1 MTLWQ
6 EAGYTFLA
14 FATPFLVSALIFGA
28 FRAWQVF
35 RRNNDE

>member
-1 MTLWQ
+1 MTFWQ
-6 EAGYTFLA
+6 EVGRTFLA

-35 RRNNDE
+35 RNREE